1 MRQQGVNYLSTTI
14 KPPAKFFISYLHDY
28 IRYSGRRNVDVD
40 NSPIVYLSVVTFISY
55 LHDYIRFSGRWNV
68 DVDKLISFMYMIT

>member
-1 MRQQGVNYLSTTI
+1 VTAELNEMVQ
-14 KPPAKFFISYLHDY
+14 
-28 IRYSGRRNVDVD
+28 YSGRRNVDVD

-55 LHDYIRFSGRWNV
+55 LHDYIRFSGRRNV